1 MLRYASIG
9 SLYPNRAM
17 SRPLHPK
24 WRKNVKKQLTLIL
37 AGLTALSLVAGC
49 KEKTPEVT
57 EAQKTVAEAPA
68 APAAPAAPGKSGTVV
83 ETMNS
88 GGYTYVQVDTGT
100 EKIWAAAPEFQ
111 VQEGDSVVVPEGM
124 PMANYHSKT
133 LDRDFEMVYFVDSIM
148 VGGEQAA
155 AGEPTMPEGH
165 PPITVEPAAEGSEID
180 FSGIEKAEGGK
191 TVGEIFS
198 AKDELAGK
206 EVTVRGKVVKFS
218 LEIMGKNWIHL
229 QDGTGENGSNDLTVT
244 TSSMAKVGDTVLVS
258 GEVTTD
264 KDFGYGYKYDVILDD
279 AKVTI
284 E

>member
-1 MLRYASIG
+1 M
-9 SLYPNRAM
+9 
-17 SRPLHPK
+17 
-24 WRKNVKKQLTLIL
+24 KKQLTLIL
-37 AGLTALSLVAGC
+37 AGLMAFALAAGC

-57 EAQKTVAEAPA
+57 EQEKPAATAPA
-68 APAAPAAPGKSGTVV
+68 AQGKSGTVM

-111 VQEGDSVVVPEGM
+111 VEVGDPVVVPEGM

-133 LDRDFEMVYFVDSIM
+133 LDRDFELVYFVDSIM
-148 VGGEQAA
+148 VGGEQAP
-155 AGEPTMPEGH
+155 AGESAMPEGH
-165 PPITVEPAAEGSEID
+165 PPLTVQAAAEGSEVD
-180 FSGIEKAEGGK
+180 VSGIEKAAGGK
-191 TVGEIFS
+191 TVAEIFS

-218 LEIMGKNWIHL
+218 PEIMGKNWIHL
-229 QDGTGENGSNDLTVT
+229 QDGTGDSGGNDLTVT

-258 GEVTTD
+258 GVVTAD
-264 KDFGYGYKYDVILDD
+264 KDFGYGYKYDVIVED